1 MKYFLFSDVHG
12 EYDALITSL
21 EAAGFDLSNKEHMLI
36 GLGDYF
42 DRGSQNE
49 MVLIFLKTMLDMGRI
64 KLIRGNHDD
73 MLLNFLR
80 TTPLGEPID
89 TLYNQHHYINDIAY
103 NGMNKTI
110 AELAGQPEL
119 SSNLSILVHTVDALR
134 RQVKDKYPYLTDM
147 LKNMTDRV
155 LIDNYIITHAGFS
168 LGIDQAMTVD
178 NWAHTEIMVDKL
190 KSLLSQHHIYIF
202 GHWHAERLNKKFK
215 LATDVNDINKFVYKN
230 FIGIDGKSNLTKKV
244 TIHVIQSSDN
254 IF

>member
-49 MVLIFLKTMLDMGRI
+49 MVLVFLKTMLDMGRI

-89 TLYNQHHYINDIAY
+89 TLYKQHHYINDIIH
-103 NGMNKTI
+103 NGMNKTV
-110 AELAGQPEL
+110 AELAGQVEL
-119 SSNLSILVHTVDALR
+119 SANLSVLIDAADALR
-134 RQVKDKYPYLTDM
+134 RQIKDKYSYLTDM
-147 LKNMTDRV
+147 LVNMTDRV
-155 LIDNYIITHAGFS
+155 LIDNYILTHAGFT
-168 LGIDQAMTVD
+168 LYNYEEMKVD
-178 NWAHTEIMVDKL
+178 NWAHTEIMVEKL
-190 KSLLSQHHIYIF
+190 GSLLSPHHIYVF
-202 GHWHAERLNKKFK
+202 GHWHAEKLNKKFK
-215 LATDVNDINKFVYKN
+215 VKTDNMNKFVYKN
-230 FIGIDGKSNLTKKV
+230 FIGIDGKTNITKQV
-244 TIHVIQSSDN
+244 TIHIIESQDN

>member
-21 EAAGFDLSNKEHMLI
+21 EAAGFDLSNPEHMLV

-49 MVLIFLKTMLDMGRI
+49 MVLVFLKTMLDMGRI

-89 TLYNQHHYINDIAY
+89 TLYKQHHYINDVIH
-103 NGMNKTI
+103 NGMNKTV
-110 AELAGQPEL
+110 AELAGQPEV
-119 SSNLSILVHTVDALR
+119 SMNLSILIDGADGFR
-134 RQVKDKYPYLTDM
+134 KQIKDKYPYLTGM
-147 LKNMTDRV
+147 LVNMTDRI
-155 LIDNYIITHAGFS
+155 LIDNYILTHAGFR
-168 LGIDQAMTVD
+168 IAEDQGMKVD
-178 NWAHTEIMVDKL
+178 NWAHTEAMIERL
-190 KSLLSQHHIYIF
+190 YSLLSPHHIYVF
-202 GHWHAERLNKKFK
+202 GHWHAEKLNKKFK
-215 LATDVNDINKFVYKN
+215 VATNNMNKFVYKN
-230 FIGIDGKSNLTKKV
+230 FIGIDGKSNFTKQV
-244 TIHVIQSSDN
+244 TIHIIESSDN